1 MSLHRGALFGRRLLA
16 SCTTGP
22 LPLLPTSSFI
32 SSGARLKSTGT
43 PVNMG
48 VMFVPQQEA
57 WLVER
62 MGKFN
67 TILEPGLNF
76 LIPILDKVL
85 PQKVWLTDLLLCI
98 CGLFTNPRNSSLMF
112 FSWKVKYVQ
121 SLKEIAIDIPG
132 QQVFFCLNF
141 LKLEFTNPA
150 GDLHG
155 QCRH

>member
-1 MSLHRGALFGRRLLA
+1 MVRCKKIFISSCCTNTYNMFIYYYVRCVSNKQRSDLQINVLPGLIRNPSAMSLHRGAVFGRRLLA

-85 PQKVWLTDLLLCI
+85 SQKVLC
-98 CGLFTNPRNSSLMF
+98 SSTGG
-112 FSWKVKYVQ
+112 
-121 SLKEIAIDIPG
+121 SLYI
-132 QQVFFCLNF
+132 
-141 LKLEFTNPA
+141 
-150 GDLHG
+150 H
-155 QCRH
+155 RSS